1 MAQPFLL
8 RMDQFDRLLEL
19 ELARLLD
26 PIVEAPAPRR
36 RRRRAAGTL
45 KAVAGGLTDL
55 PSDLLVVVE
64 PVTLAIVAPIA
75 TPVS

>member
-1 MAQPFLL
+1 MAQAFLL
-8 RMDQFDRLLEL
+8 RMDHFDRLLEL

-26 PIVEAPAPRR
+26 PIVEAPASRR
-36 RRRRAAGTL
+36 RRRRGPGTL

-55 PSDLLVVVE
+55 TSDMIVLVE
-64 PVTLAIVAPIA
+64 PVTLAIVAPIG